1 MTLKSFFANLLL
13 GDDYKRLQ
21 TAASAYWEAY
31 QRLPA
36 LLNPGSDIL
45 GEMDS
50 HTLDLLSRYTN
61 EYDVLIGGGP
71 SSYMPGE
78 AERIRTVY
86 RSRRATLYDPVTG
99 SIVEMWTN
107 FAFGFNV
114 DVIPRD
120 EAGKEVW
127 DDFYKS
133 RANSYIFAPDLI
145 HELSSKV
152 LTDGELFFV
161 IFVSTVDGE
170 CTARLI
176 KTEEIPADGIIT
188 DPDDDAIPL
197 YYKRQ
202 AVQSGNVETT
212 YYPDW
217 RATDEALAKVT
228 SGLPGQAFMDAR
240 EENEKP
246 VPWSQTITAKLE
258 ARKTIAVVLHKA
270 RDRRK
275 GRGWPM
281 STAALDWSLAYKDF
295 LQDRAAVA
303 KIVAMIVNKMKVD
316 GGSRAIAAM
325 KSQFGTT
332 LTGSG
337 DFIDRNPPAVAGST
351 FVANKGVDLERMPL
365 STGAGDAAMDGASIL
380 GMAGTASGNVPLAWL
395 GRSDATTYAIA
406 DSQNIPVIKTF
417 NRYQIFWSSVWQD
430 LCEIV
435 LTMAERYN
443 RANFSTYEADIN
455 LDSLLET
462 DVTKITGAVAGVW
475 RDVFMPMVG
484 SNKLPQEVAVALTV
498 QAWRVILQALGVK
511 DIDDIIDEEMF
522 SGDEFEPKPV
532 PLPLQ
537 MAQNGLTPGVNGN
550 GNGNGAKVPMNGN
563 GNGQAAELG
572 EHKGEARAVRCPGCG
587 ANEMDYYAE
596 DGNLYHCPGCKR
608 TYAPNEL

>member
-1 MTLKSFFANLLL
+1 MGLKSTIVNILL
-13 GDDYKRLQ
+13 GDEYKRLQ
-21 TAASAYWEAY
+21 AASSAYWEAY

-45 GEMDS
+45 AEMDS
-50 HTLDLLSRYTN
+50 HTLDLLSRYAN
-61 EYDVLIGGGP
+61 EYDVILGGGP

-86 RSRRATLYDPVTG
+86 RTRRAALYDPVTS
-99 SIVEMWTN
+99 SIVDMWTN
-107 FAFGFNV
+107 FAFGFNI

-120 EAGKEVW
+120 EAAKEVW

-133 RANSYIFAPDLI
+133 EANSYIFAPDVV
-145 HELSSKV
+145 HELSNKV

-161 IFVSTVDGE
+161 FFVSTVDGE
-170 CTARLI
+170 CTVRLI
-176 KTEEIPADGIIT
+176 ETEEIPADGIIY
-188 DPDDDAIPL
+188 DPDDRRIPL

-202 AVQSGNVETT
+202 AVKGGDVETT

-217 RATDEALAKVT
+217 RASEEALAKVT
-228 SGLPGQAFMDAR
+228 SGLPGQAFMDTQA
-240 EENEKP
+240 ENSKP
-246 VPWSQTITAKLE
+246 VPWAQTITAKLE

-316 GGSRAIAAM
+316 GGSRAIQSL
-325 KSQFGTT
+325 KTQFGTT
-332 LTGSG
+332 LTGGSQ
-337 DFIDRNPPAVAGST
+337 FLEQNPPAVAGST

-417 NRYQIFWSSVWQD
+417 NRYQVFWSSIWAD
-430 LCEIV
+430 MFKIV
-435 LTMAERYN
+435 LTMAEEYN
-443 RANFSTYEADIN
+443 AKNFSDKECDVN

-462 DVTKITGAVAGVW
+462 DITKVTSAVASVW
-475 RDVFMPMVG
+475 RDVFMPLVG
-484 SNKLPQEVAVALTV
+484 SNKLPQGAAVGLLI
-498 QAWRVILQALGVK
+498 QAWRVILQAFGVK
-511 DIDDIIDEEMF
+511 DVDEIISEDMF
-522 SGDEFEPKPV
+522 SGEEFEPKPT
-532 PLPLQ
+532 PMPLQ
-537 MAQNGLTPGVNGN
+537 MGQQGIPPNGNGAGLKVNGN
-550 GNGNGAKVPMNGN
+550 GR
-563 GNGQAAELG
+563 QAEFA
-572 EHKGEARAVRCPGCG
+572 EHKGEARAARCPGCG

-596 DGNLYHCPGCKR
+596 DGNLYYCPTCKK
-608 TYAPNEL
+608 TYAGSEL